1 MTSRTTLLL
10 AIEKNE
16 LRIWTFT
23 RRVLERW
30 REPARGELD
39 GAIRWAD
46 DALRARREE
55 IAYLSSMARARST
68 RPPASEPRGS
78 AAVAA

>member
-1 MTSRTTLLL
+1 MTTRTNLLL

-16 LRIWTFT
+16 LRIWTFV
-23 RRVLERW
+23 RRVLERC
-30 REPARGELD
+30 RAPARGELD

-55 IAYLSSMARARST
+55 IAYLSGMARAASSRA
-68 RPPASEPRGS
+68 PASEPRGS
-78 AAVAA
+78 TAVTA